1 MASEKFPVI
10 VVGAGPAGSA
20 AAYRLAK
27 AGCEV
32 LLMEKAKT
40 PGAKNVSGGRL
51 YSYALEALMPGQ
63 WQDVPLEREVIRE
76 VITVVTADSSI
87 SLDCKLSG
95 LPPRL
100 SYSVLRAKLDS
111 WLAGKAEEA
120 GAMLVT
126 GAKVE
131 SLLVRD
137 GRVVGVKTDEE
148 ELEADIVICA
158 DGVNSLLASQAKFV
172 PPLRA
177 EHTAVAVKQVIAL
190 SEETINE
197 RFNLKGSQG
206 AGLLLLGA
214 VTAGLSGGG
223 FIYTNKDSISL
234 GVVIDSLGLKKSG
247 RQLADIAE
255 NMKSHPSIAPLIA
268 DGELVEYSAHLIPE
282 GGIKMVPKL
291 YADGLMIA
299 GDAAGLVINNGFTVR
314 GMDYAIMSGIA
325 AADTAVEA
333 LAAGRSDAAVL
344 KNYATRLGGSVL
356 RDMETFRHTHDF
368 MVSTPELYTTYPEI
382 LADIFKNIFTIEG
395 DRPDRLPGIL
405 RKAIFEKVS
414 PWKLLKDGVKGVRAV

>member
-1 MASEKFPVI
+1 MASERFPVI
-10 VVGAGPAGSA
+10 VVGAGPAGCA

-27 AGCEV
+27 AGVEV
-32 LLMEKAKT
+32 LLMEKGKT

-51 YSYALEALMPGQ
+51 YSYALEALMPGE
-63 WQDVPLEREVIRE
+63 WQDAPLEREVIRE
-76 VITVVTADSSI
+76 VITVLTADSSI

-100 SYSVLRAKLDS
+100 SYTVLRAKLDE
-111 WLAGKAEEA
+111 WLARKAEEA

-131 SLLVRD
+131 SLMGRD
-137 GRVVGVKTDEE
+137 GRAVGVKTADE

-158 DGVNSLLASQAKFV
+158 DGVNSLLASQAKIV

-190 SEETINE
+190 GEETINE
-197 RFNLKGSQG
+197 RFNVRGPQG

-214 VTAGLSGGG
+214 CTGGLGGGG
-223 FIYTNKDSISL
+223 FIYTNRDSISL
-234 GVVIDSLGLKKSG
+234 GVVVDSLGLKKSG
-247 RQLADIAE
+247 RPIADIAE
-255 NMKSHPSIAPLIA
+255 NMKYHPSIAPLIA
-268 DGELVEYSAHLIPE
+268 GGELVEYSAHLIPE

-314 GMDYAIMSGIA
+314 GMDYAIMSGLA
-325 AADTAVEA
+325 AADTAAEA
-333 LAAGRSDAAVL
+333 LAAGSSAAAVL
-344 KNYATRLGGSVL
+344 KSYAARLGHHVL
-356 RDMETFRHTHDF
+356 RDMETFRHTHEF

-382 LADIFKNIFTIEG
+382 LAAIVQNIFTIEG
-395 DRPDRLPGIL
+395 DRPSRLPGIL
-405 RKAIFEKVS
+405 RKAIFAKVS